1 MKRRSFLHQTGAAL
15 AATAFAS
22 RALAETKPKTI
33 VLQSA
38 WATHNIGDIGHTP
51 GTLRVLE
58 QHLPDVQVV
67 LWAMKLDERV
77 TAMLRARFPKVEIV
91 QGSLTG
97 KTDADE
103 KLREKI
109 RSADLYIRNS

>member
-22 RALAETKPKTI
+22 RALAETKPKTV

-58 QHLPDVQVV
+58 QHLPEVKVL
-67 LWAMKLDERV
+67 LWAMSLDERV
-77 TAMLRARFPKVEIV
+77 TTMLRTRFPKVEIL
-91 QGSLTG
+91 QGSLAGSTA
-97 KTDADE
+97 KDK
-103 KLREKI
+103 KLQEAI
-109 RSADLYIRNS
+109 VS